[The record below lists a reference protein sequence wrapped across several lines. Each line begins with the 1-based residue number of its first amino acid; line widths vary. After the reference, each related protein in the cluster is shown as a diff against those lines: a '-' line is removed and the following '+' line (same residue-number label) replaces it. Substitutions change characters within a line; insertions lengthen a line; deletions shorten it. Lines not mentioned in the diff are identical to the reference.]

1 MHASHTLNF
10 SDSFLE
16 RRENHSPTPLYYPLL
31 APRLIRGCP
40 LTSGGKCG
48 TTELSPIID
57 LCVPTAV
64 VYPRGQCASRVEL
77 PVKIG
82 CGVVEPSPSTRDH
95 EGATMLAVWGAS
107 QKAFQPL
114 HPLKRWVQGHA

>member
-1 MHASHTLNF
+1 MHDRAAHAGRF
-10 SDSFLE
+10 VRIEVSFVLATTVTE
-16 RRENHSPTPLYYPLL
+16 EIVLPLPLCGSVQEHN
-31 APRLIRGCP
+31 RGGP
-40 LTSGGKCG
+40 LTSGGKCR

-82 CGVVEPSPSTRDH
+82 CGLVE
-95 EGATMLAVWGAS
+95 
-107 QKAFQPL
+107 Q
-114 HPLKRWVQGHA
+114 